1 MRRALH
7 HFGID
12 GFVLCSSIALLA
24 GTIAHFGGHLGV
36 AGPSLVAPFW
46 TFLPV
51 IVFCAILRRRE
62 GLVRALGHSARD
74 WAPFFLMNVVYRNL
88 SPATHF
94 LPSRSVEH
102 TLLAID
108 QRIFGVEPSAW
119 IQRFARPWLSDYMA
133 FAYALMFL
141 MPLVVMTILYWRGR
155 RDDFREVGVA
165 MILCTFAGFLL
176 YIAFPARSP
185 RWACPEIYG
194 GMQLHGA
201 FGIYEML
208 TQAWDHVELM
218 LYDAFPSLH
227 TAVSTLAL
235 VYSFRMGPR
244 WLGWVM
250 LPFVVSLQISTLYL
264 RQHYFIDVLF
274 GWLLAAACV
283 ALAPLLRR
291 AWSWMTTRISSASS
305 TARAKAMNA
314 A

>member
-1 MRRALH
+1 MRSALH
-7 HFGID
+7 HLGID
-12 GFVLCSSIALLA
+12 GALFVCATALLA
-24 GTIAHFGGHLGV
+24 GVIAHFGGHLGL

-51 IVFCAILRRRE
+51 IVFCALLRRRE

-94 LPSRSVEH
+94 LPSRSVER

-119 IQRFARPWLSDYMA
+119 MQRFARPWLSDYMA

-141 MPLVVMTILYWRGR
+141 MPLVVMVMLYWRDR
-155 RDDFREVGVA
+155 RDDFREVTVA
-165 MILCTFAGFLL
+165 MLLCTFAGFLV

-194 GMQLHGA
+194 GVELHGA
-201 FGIYEML
+201 LYQWL

-235 VYSFRMGPR
+235 VYAYRMGPR

-264 RQHYFIDVLF
+264 RQHYFIDVAG
-274 GWLLAAACV
+274 GWALAAACIV
-283 ALAPLLRR
+283 LAPALRLMWSSIVTR
-291 AWSWMTTRISSASS
+291 ASSASS

>member
-1 MRRALH
+1 MSRALH
-7 HFGID
+7 HIGID
-12 GFVLCSSIALLA
+12 GALFVCATALLA
-24 GTIAHFGGHLGV
+24 GVIAHFGGRLDV
-36 AGPSLVAPFW
+36 AGASLVAPFW

-51 IVFCAILRRRE
+51 IVFCAFLRRRE
-62 GLVRALGHSARD
+62 GLMLALGRSTRD

-108 QRIFGVEPSAW
+108 ERLFGIEPSAW

-141 MPLVVMTILYWRGR
+141 MPLVVMAYLYWRGR
-155 RDDFREVGVA
+155 REDFREVTVA
-165 MILCTFAGFLL
+165 MLLCTFAGFLL

-194 GMQLHGA
+194 GMELHGA
-201 FGIYEML
+201 IGAYETL
-208 TQAWDHVELM
+208 TAAWDHVELM

-235 VYSFRMGPR
+235 VYAYRMGPK

-250 LPFVVSLQISTLYL
+250 LPFVLSLQISTLYL
-264 RQHYFIDVLF
+264 RQHYFIDVAA
-274 GWLLAAACV
+274 GWALAIACV
-283 ALAPLLRR
+283 GLAPSLRAAWASMMMR
-291 AWSWMTTRISSASS
+291 ASSASS
-305 TARAKAMNA
+305 TARANAMKAA
-314 A
+314 

>member
-1 MRRALH
+1 MRLTLKH
-7 HFGID
+7 LGID
-12 GFVLCSSIALLA
+12 GLLFVCATALLA
-24 GTIAHFGGHLGV
+24 GVITHFGGHLGI
-36 AGPSLVAPFW
+36 AGASLVAPFW

-51 IVFCAILRRRE
+51 IVFCALLRRRE
-62 GLVRALGHSARD
+62 GLMRALGHSTRD

-141 MPLVVMTILYWRGR
+141 MPLVVMVILYWRGR
-155 RDDFREVGVA
+155 REDFREVTVA
-165 MILCTFAGFLL
+165 MLLCTFAGFLL
-176 YIAFPARSP
+176 YIMFPARSP

-194 GMQLHGA
+194 SLQLHGA
-201 FGIYEML
+201 AGIYETL

-235 VYSFRMGPR
+235 VYAYRMGPK

-250 LPFVVSLQISTLYL
+250 LPFVISLQISTLYL
-264 RQHYFIDVLF
+264 RQHYFIDVVG
-274 GWLLAAACV
+274 GW
-283 ALAPLLRR
+283 ALAVTCVGLAPTLRL
-291 AWSWMTTRISSASS
+291 AWSSMLMRASSASS
-305 TARAKAMNA
+305 TASAKAMNA